1 MNQSNGKNIAYIGT
15 GSNIGDGLANS
26 RAGIVTLGGYPSVTV
41 EECSH
46 FYRTA
51 PMEYADQPWF
61 VNGVFRIRTD
71 MSAFALLEAL
81 KAVEVDAGR
90 DLSGIRF
97 GPRVLDFDII
107 FFNNQVIDTKELV
120 IPHPRMHRREFVLR
134 PLCDLSPDLIH
145 PVLKK
150 NIRRLLEEAVA
161 PEHPCVRIP
170 ETAC

>member
-1 MNQSNGKNIAYIGT
+1 MNQFNGNNIVYIGT
-15 GSNIGDGLANS
+15 GSNIGDGLANCL
-26 RAGIVTLGGYPSVTV
+26 AGIATLGGYPSVKV

-71 MSAFALLEAL
+71 MSAFALLETL
-81 KAVEVDAGR
+81 KTVEAEAGR

-97 GPRVLDFDII
+97 GPRVIDFDII
-107 FFNNQVIDTKELV
+107 LFNQEVIRAKDLIV
-120 IPHPRMHRREFVLR
+120 PHPRMHRREFVLR

-150 NIRRLLEEAVA
+150 NMRRLLEEAVT

-170 ETAC
+170 